1 MVAGKTEASAN
12 VHSLECPSVVELKHQ
27 GTISQSVHS

>member
-12 VHSLECPSVVELKHQ
+12 VHSLECPSVVELKP